1 MKIRSVTFNLY
12 AADKEKGKQPPV
24 GSPLYSIKDL
34 RLIAVNCGM
43 RETSK
48 HEMCSGV
55 FFLLYAKAACVAHG
69 QLSVGNSIKLR
80 RKEACKKRRYASE
93 AL

>member
-12 AADKEKGKQPPV
+12 AADKEKGKQLLV
-24 GSPLYSIKDL
+24 RDPLYSIKDL

-55 FFLLYAKAACVAHG
+55 SFLLYAKADCVAHS
-69 QLSVGNSIKLR
+69 QLSAGNFIKLR
-80 RKEACKKRRYASE
+80 RKEVCKKKEVRQ
-93 AL
+93 

>member
-43 RETSK
+43 RETSNMK
-48 HEMCSGV
+48 
-55 FFLLYAKAACVAHG
+55 CVLVSLFCCM
-69 QLSVGNSIKLR
+69 QRLIV
-80 RKEACKKRRYASE
+80 
-93 AL
+93 

>member
-12 AADKEKGKQPPV
+12 AADKEKGKQQPV
-24 GSPLYSIKDL
+24 GSPLYSTKDL

-55 FFLLYAKAACVAHG
+55 SFFVCKGCLCSTRAIVCRKLYQITKEG
-69 QLSVGNSIKLR
+69 DLR
-80 RKEACKKRRYASE
+80 
-93 AL
+93 

>member
-1 MKIRSVTFNLY
+1 MTSRRVTFNLA

-55 FFLLYAKAACVAHG
+55 SFLLYAKADCVAHR
-69 QLSVGNSIKLR
+69 QLSAGNFIKLR
-80 RKEACKKRRYASE
+80 RKEVCKKKEVRQ
-93 AL
+93 